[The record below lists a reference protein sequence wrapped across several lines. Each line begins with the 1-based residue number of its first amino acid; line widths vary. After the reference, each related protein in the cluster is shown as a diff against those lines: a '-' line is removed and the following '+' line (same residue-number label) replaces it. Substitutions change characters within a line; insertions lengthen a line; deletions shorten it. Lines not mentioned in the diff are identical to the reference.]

1 MAIRTDQ
8 AFQEQRRK
16 ICGRSDFWIFY
27 SSFLCGSPCIGSSM
41 ELTNQ
46 MHPSSCWHYFPRVS
60 RVGPGLLVF
69 RAATAQ
75 DTPKEDIL
83 DHNWPTMEDANAR
96 QNSFRAS
103 VYDINQMYSRS
114 NDRIGSV
121 QLNVKN
127 TASHLLTLCQKELR
141 VPISTVHDDFYSHG
155 GRDGNLFALRL
166 AKRAFSGFD
175 CPVHGR
181 DCLPASKVRSR
192 CAPIDPVAPVK
203 IYVR

>member
-1 MAIRTDQ
+1 
-8 AFQEQRRK
+8 
-16 ICGRSDFWIFY
+16 
-27 SSFLCGSPCIGSSM
+27 M

-181 DCLPASKVRSR
+181 DCLARQQGPEQMRADRSCGAGQDLRALVDVRRWTALYGFSSSG
-192 CAPIDPVAPVK
+192 
-203 IYVR
+203 